1 MISLNFIYREQISVS
16 IEAENA
22 RIEAEVDAAMRAAD
36 KIIDRP
42 VPCACETEPTTP
54 PTLN

>member
-22 RIEAEVDAAMRAAD
+22 RIEAEVDSAMRAAD